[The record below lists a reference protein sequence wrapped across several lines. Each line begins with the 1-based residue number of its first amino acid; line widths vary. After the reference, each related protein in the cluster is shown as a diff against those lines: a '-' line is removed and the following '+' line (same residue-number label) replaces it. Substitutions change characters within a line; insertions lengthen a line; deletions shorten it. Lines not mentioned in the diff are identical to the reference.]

1 MEKFT
6 KEELMTIY
14 FALMTSILREQKRLR
29 QSKNEKLREALTNN
43 IKKYDDL
50 SIKVS
55 EMGKELCTK

>member
-1 MEKFT
+1 METFT

-50 SIKVS
+50 CIKVS

>member
-1 MEKFT
+1 METFT

-14 FALMTSILREQKRLR
+14 FSLMTSILREQKRLR